1 MGHIYADIE
10 LLNARDA
17 SLSSMTV
24 NALVDTGALHLC
36 IPQSVATQLKLEEL
50 DRRVVTVADGR
61 SQSVPYVGPVQIKFA
76 NRQCMVGALVL
87 GDMTLLGAIPLEDMD
102 VVIHPARLTLEVNPR
117 SPNIAMSLAVGVL
130 PA

>member
-1 MGHIYADIE
+1 MGHIYADIK